1 MLEVGCWKDF
11 SNLQPPTS
19 ILQFPIHKGARMDT
33 QDTQKFLIRVGAS
46 AGAVGALIL
55 TAMVVV
61 GSSAGVDFAKTQSL
75 VPAIALDAF
84 KTQAGAIQTV
94 MVLDDLFVVA
104 YVTTFIALAIYTR
117 ARAGWLASIALVFA
131 LITGA
136 LDFFENSITLAL
148 VETAKAKIAFDA
160 GTLFAMNIVTQMK
173 YLATNIAVAGF
184 GIALWNSRV
193 VADRVLGTLMIL
205 FAPIN
210 VVAFV
215 FAPFVFVR
223 AVAMLVLLT
232 VGAIVL
238 WKRQ

>member
-1 MLEVGCWKDF
+1 
-11 SNLQPPTS
+11 
-19 ILQFPIHKGARMDT
+19 MDT

-84 KTQAGAIQTV
+84 KSQAGAIQTV

-104 YVTTFIALAIYTR
+104 YVATFIALAIYTR
-117 ARAGWLASIALVFA
+117 ARAGWLAIIALVFA

-136 LDFFENSITLAL
+136 LDFFENSIMLAL
-148 VETAKAKIAFDA
+148 VATAQAGLAFDA
-160 GTLFAMNIVTQMK
+160 ATLFAINIVTQMK
-173 YLATNIAVAGF
+173 YLATNIAIVGF
-184 GIALWNSRV
+184 GIALWNARARS
-193 VADRVLGTLMIL
+193 DRALSVLLIL

-210 VVAFV
+210 VIAFV
-215 FAPFVFVR
+215 NPSF
-223 AVAMLVLLT
+223 AVARIFAMLGLLV

-238 WKRQ
+238 ARQK

>member
-1 MLEVGCWKDF
+1 MLRG
-11 SNLQPPTS
+11 QPARNGGRAVHPTEET
-19 ILQFPIHKGARMDT
+19 KMDT
-33 QDTQKFLIRVGAS
+33 HKFIIRVGAIAS
-46 AGAVGALIL
+46 AAGALIL
-55 TAMVVV
+55 FAMFIVAA
-61 GSSAGVDFAKTQSL
+61 SAGDGMVQMQLLAPDTVVKAYESFAG
-75 VPAIALDAF
+75 I
-84 KTQAGAIQTV
+84 IQTV

-104 YVTTFIALAIYTR
+104 YVATFIALAIYTR
-117 ARAGWLASIALVFA
+117 ERAGWIAIIALVFA